1 MSRKLTDEEQELWD
15 RLRQSVRPLAK
26 LPIRTTE
33 RAKDEASDPAVGANK
48 TATHGR
54 RPRPVQP
61 APAAKPVPALAP
73 LEQRTR
79 RRLGRGLV
87 EIDARIDLHG
97 MRQER
102 AYNVLVS
109 FLRRAQM
116 HDNRIVLVVTGKGR
130 AGNGERGVLA
140 RSVPDWLS
148 RPDLRSLVVGWE
160 PAGRRHGGAGA
171 LYVRVRRRREA
182 RRLPP
187 SRS

>member
-1 MSRKLTDEEQELWD
+1 MSRKLTDDEQELWD

-26 LPIRTTE
+26 PPTQTTE
-33 RAKDEASDPAVGANK
+33 RARDEAAEPV
-48 TATHGR
+48 TAPDKAKARG
-54 RPRPVQP
+54 RPRPAQP
-61 APAAKPVPALAP
+61 SPAATPVPALAP

-79 RRLGRGLV
+79 RRLARGLV
-87 EIDARIDLHG
+87 EIDARVDLHG

-102 AYNVLVS
+102 AFNVLVS
-109 FLRRAQM
+109 FLRRAQT

-130 AGNGERGVLA
+130 AGDGERGVLA

-148 RPDLRSLVVGWE
+148 RPDLRGLVVGWE

-171 LYVRVRRRREA
+171 LYVRIRRRREA
-182 RRLPP
+182 RRLPA

>member
-1 MSRKLTDEEQELWD
+1 MSRELTDEERVLWD

-26 LPIRTTE
+26 APARQTAPAEDEKPKPPASARKKTD
-33 RAKDEASDPAVGANK
+33 RAKPEP
-48 TATHGR
+48 R
-54 RPRPVQP
+54 RSPSPP
-61 APAAKPVPALAP
+61 AKPAPALAP

-79 RRLGRGLV
+79 RRLARGLV

-102 AYNVLVS
+102 AYHALVG

-116 HDNRIVLVVTGKGR
+116 HDHRIVLVVTGKGR
-130 AGNGERGVLA
+130 GDGEGRGVLN

-171 LYVRVRRRREA
+171 LYVRIRRRREA

-187 SRS
+187 PGS

>member
-1 MSRKLTDEEQELWD
+1 MSRKLTDEERELWD

-26 LPIRTTE
+26 ALPQPAEPAENETPKPPANARKKTA
-33 RAKDEASDPAVGANK
+33 RAKP
-48 TATHGR
+48 
-54 RPRPVQP
+54 QP
-61 APAAKPVPALAP
+61 ARSPPPPAKPVPALAP

-79 RRLGRGLV
+79 RRLSRGLV

-102 AYNVLVS
+102 AFHALVG

-116 HDNRIVLVVTGKGR
+116 HDHRIVLVVTGKGS
-130 AGNGERGVLA
+130 GDGEGRGVLN
-140 RSVPDWLS
+140 RTVPDWLS
-148 RPDLRSLVVGWE
+148 RPDLRSFVVGWE

-171 LYVRVRRRREA
+171 LYVRIRRRREA

-187 SRS
+187 PGS